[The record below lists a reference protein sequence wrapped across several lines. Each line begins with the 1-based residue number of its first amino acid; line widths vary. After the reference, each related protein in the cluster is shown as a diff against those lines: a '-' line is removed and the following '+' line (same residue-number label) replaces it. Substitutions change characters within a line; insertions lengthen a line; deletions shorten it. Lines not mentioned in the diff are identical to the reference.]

1 MKTKR
6 FRHNNMEREYIVFGN
21 GPRILY
27 AFHGFGRS
35 SNDWEL
41 FSDWLANDFTVY
53 SFNDFFHGKSEFP
66 LSRIQNDPLT
76 KREISEYFKAFS
88 ESIGHDLVSL
98 MAYSSGG
105 RTAFTLVEEASLKIG
120 EIWLFAPDGIK
131 ISFWNNLFCKSRLIQ
146 TVFRRIVNKPF
157 LFFYL
162 TKALSKMHLLNRSLS
177 SFVLFNM
184 RSKFK
189 REQVY
194 NYWMVYKAI
203 IPSMKS
209 VIKSIEENEIKL
221 HLIFGRKDVVIE
233 PKIGEQLTKK
243 LKGNA
248 DVLILEGGHQLI
260 VENHLE
266 LLKNRYSGK

>member
-6 FRHNNMEREYIVFGN
+6 FRHKNMEREYIVFGN

-35 SNDWEL
+35 FNDWKL
-41 FSDWLANDFTVY
+41 FSDWLSSEFTVY

-66 LSRIQNDPLT
+66 LPRIQNDPLT

-88 ESIGHDLVSL
+88 ESMRHDLVNL

-105 RTAFTLVEEASLKIG
+105 RTAFTLVEEASFKIG

-131 ISFWNNLFCKSRLIQ
+131 ISFWNNLFCQSSWIQ
-146 TVFRRIVNKPF
+146 KIFRRIVNKPF
-157 LFFYL
+157 FFYSL
-162 TKALSKMHLLNRSLS
+162 IKVLSRIHLLNRSLS

-194 NYWMVYKAI
+194 NYWMIYKDI
-203 IPSMKS
+203 IPLMKS
-209 VIKSIEENEIKL
+209 VINSIKENDIKL
-221 HLIFGRKDVVIE
+221 HLIFGKKDVVIE
-233 PKIGEQLTKK
+233 PNAGDQLTKT
-243 LKGNA
+243 LKGNV
-248 DVLILEGGHQLI
+248 DVLILDGGHQLI
-260 VENHLE
+260 VEKHSE
-266 LLKNRYSGK
+266 FLKNRFLRK